1 MSSSEQ
7 ATCPSQVS
15 GLFSR
20 HRHSGNAGFSGP
32 CRVQCRWLPGQRA
45 GRAEEGTAAVEGRG
59 PAVKQV
65 TAAPF
70 LWCNQ
75 IAEPQVM
82 AGVSE
87 GERCPMRRVGA
98 GARGGCQGA
107 GPVAARGR
115 PPCVQPSREC
125 WPPSNFFS
133 KRGDYQVQ
141 SFIWFSIYFFRINS

>member
-1 MSSSEQ
+1 MSLS
-7 ATCPSQVS
+7 
-15 GLFSR
+15 
-20 HRHSGNAGFSGP
+20 
-32 CRVQCRWLPGQRA
+32 GQRA
-45 GRAEEGTAAVEGRG
+45 LLAPSALGQRRLFGALPCAMPLVAGPEGGPCGRG
-59 PAVKQV
+59 HSGCGRPRPSSKAGHCCSISLVQSD
-65 TAAPF
+65 
-70 LWCNQ
+70 
-75 IAEPQVM
+75 AEPQVM

>member
-1 MSSSEQ
+1 MSLS
-7 ATCPSQVS
+7 
-15 GLFSR
+15 
-20 HRHSGNAGFSGP
+20 
-32 CRVQCRWLPGQRA
+32 GQRA
-45 GRAEEGTAAVEGRG
+45 LLAPSALGQRRLFGALPCAMPLVAGPEGGPCGRGHSGCGRPRPSSKAGHCCSISLVQSDRRATSDGRSEQGRALPPCAGWGRV
-59 PAVKQV
+59 P
-65 TAAPF
+65 
-70 LWCNQ
+70 
-75 IAEPQVM
+75 
-82 AGVSE
+82 
-87 GERCPMRRVGA
+87 GA